1 MFKKRFQ
8 LIAVGLG
15 LALLAVAGL
24 LLVFGRLAAPTGSV
38 ARSDLAPPS
47 VAPPESGQAAVTPND
62 SPTTESPPP
71 KQKQIPAAADIQA
84 ADIIATV
91 NDEIITRPAWQQAI
105 RLDVVMSRLA
115 GQPIPSA
122 EETLDRLVNEI
133 IVLAAA
139 PDVQPSTGAEVE
151 ARIAALQANWQVNNE
166 AVAAV
171 LVEAGLTRD
180 DMTDRVARLMQ
191 VEAALAELST
201 QETDLNGWLVQA
213 RARAE
218 IGLYRALVNNS
229 EANGAGQGGKE
240 AEEQGGRGAGEQQEV
255 NSTPLPPSP
264 LAPQPTL
271 APPPELSIAPYPENA
286 APDFTLAQLNG
297 VPLTLSDFRGKP
309 VLLNFWASWCP
320 PCRRELPA
328 LQSAYAKYGD
338 NIGFVAVDVKED
350 PGTAAAFVREMGLTF
365 PVALDLDGQVSD
377 MIYEVRGIPTT
388 IFVDAQGVV
397 VARHV
402 GPLDEAAIDTY
413 LAPLLETAQHQSS
426 PPTNLAP
433 PFTLTAAGGQTISLS
448 DYRDKNN
455 LVLVF
460 YRGQT

>member
-1 MFKKRFQ
+1 MFKKRLQ

-15 LALLAVAGL
+15 LALLAVAVL
-24 LLVFGRLAAPTGSV
+24 LLVFGRLAASTGSV

-62 SPTTESPPP
+62 SPITESPSP
-71 KQKQIPAAADIQA
+71 KQKQILTAVETPT

-91 NDEIITRPAWQQAI
+91 NDEIITRPAWQQAT

-139 PDVQPSTGAEVE
+139 PGAPTPAAPEVE
-151 ARIAALQANWQVNNE
+151 ARIAALQSNWQVNNE

-171 LVEAGLTRD
+171 LAAAGLTRD

-191 VEAALAELST
+191 VEAALTELST
-201 QETDLNGWLVQA
+201 QETDLNGWLAQA

-240 AEEQGGRGAGEQQEV
+240 AEEQGGRGAREQGSE
-255 NSTPLPPSP
+255 NSPQPSSPSSPLP
-264 LAPQPTL
+264 TF
-271 APPPELSIAPYPENA
+271 APPPELPIAPYPENA
-286 APDFTLAQLNG
+286 APDFTLSQLNG

-328 LQSAYAKYGD
+328 LQAAYAKYGD
-338 NIGFVAVDVKED
+338 NIGFVAVDVKQNSD
-350 PGTAAAFVREMGLTF
+350 AAAAFVREMGLTF
-365 PVALDLDGQVSD
+365 PVVVDSDGQVSD
-377 MIYEVRGIPTT
+377 LIYEVRGIPTT

-402 GPLDEAAIDTY
+402 GPLDEAAIDAY
-413 LAPLLETAQHQSS
+413 LAPLLETAQHQ
-426 PPTNLAP
+426 PLPLTNLAP